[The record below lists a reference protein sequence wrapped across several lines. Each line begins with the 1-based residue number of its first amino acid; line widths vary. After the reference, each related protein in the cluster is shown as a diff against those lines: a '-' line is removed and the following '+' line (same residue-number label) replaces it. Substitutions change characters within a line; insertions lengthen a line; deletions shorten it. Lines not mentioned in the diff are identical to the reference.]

1 MKKIKLSQEEKDILT
16 SYENDEWVSVPNIN
30 EEKIKLQKIAHNTLK
45 KDMRINIRIS
55 SKDLN
60 DIKAKAIE
68 EGLPYQSFITS
79 ILHKYISGKIVEKNI
94 IYENS
99 GKYISK

>member
-16 SYENDEWVSVPNIN
+16 SFENDEWVSVPNIN
-30 EEKIKLQKIAHNTLK
+30 EEKIKLQKIAQNTLK
-45 KDMRINIRIS
+45 KDMRINIRMS

-60 DIKAKAIE
+60 NIKAKAIE

-94 IYENS
+94 LYENS
-99 GKYISK
+99 GKYTSQ

>member
-16 SYENDEWVSVPNIN
+16 SFENDEWVSVPNID
-30 EEKIKLQKIAHNTLK
+30 EEKIKLQKIAQNTLK
-45 KDMRINIRIS
+45 KDMRINIRMS

-60 DIKAKAIE
+60 NIKAKAIE

-94 IYENS
+94 LYENS
-99 GKYISK
+99 GKYTSQ

>member
-1 MKKIKLSQEEKDILT
+1 MKKLKLTKEEKNILD
-16 SYENDEWVSVPNIN
+16 SFENDEWVSVPNVN
-30 EEKIKLQKIAHNTLK
+30 EEIKKLQQVAANTLK
-45 KDMRINIRIS
+45 KDKRINIRMT

-79 ILHKYISGKIVEKNI
+79 ILHKYISGKIIEKR
-94 IYENS
+94 
-99 GKYISK
+99 IS